1 MQNLIHI
8 GRYIFIPE
16 SKLSTNINFKFQFR
30 QNHLKPKQS
39 TYYALHFFVLVPR
52 NFTTK
57 NSSRGKQAKKSRNL
71 LVKNVLKNSTIFD
84 SYEFWEFEIVF
95 FYTDIL
101 IGKVFLWRF
110 FLEWKNPQ
118 FNFSSQNLGIE
129 HNFYKW
135 DGKETK
141 ILHLLFH
148 WIWKKQLFTHFE
160 ILPKKPIFSLF
171 SSSKFWYVVPRK
183 VIHLDYWKNYSATS
197 LQKISLFI
205 LLASAIR

>member
-8 GRYIFIPE
+8 GRYSFIPE

-84 SYEFWEFEIVF
+84 SYEFWEKSLKKILSEKKLMLRNAKNLFGGVKIVCSLWGWKMCKF
-95 FYTDIL
+95 FQ
-101 IGKVFLWRF
+101 F
-110 FLEWKNPQ
+110 FL
-118 FNFSSQNLGIE
+118 
-129 HNFYKW
+129 
-135 DGKETK
+135 
-141 ILHLLFH
+141 
-148 WIWKKQLFTHFE
+148 
-160 ILPKKPIFSLF
+160 
-171 SSSKFWYVVPRK
+171 
-183 VIHLDYWKNYSATS
+183 
-197 LQKISLFI
+197 
-205 LLASAIR
+205 

>member
-8 GRYIFIPE
+8 GRYSFIPE

-84 SYEFWEFEIVF
+84 SYEFWEKSLKKILFEIVF

-101 IGKVFLWRF
+101 IGKVVLWLF
-110 FLEWKNPQ
+110 
-118 FNFSSQNLGIE
+118 FSSETSEKI
-129 HNFYKW
+129 HNSTF
-135 DGKETK
+135 
-141 ILHLLFH
+141 
-148 WIWKKQLFTHFE
+148 Q
-160 ILPKKPIFSLF
+160 
-171 SSSKFWYVVPRK
+171 V
-183 VIHLDYWKNYSATS
+183 
-197 LQKISLFI
+197 KISV
-205 LLASAIR
+205 

>member
-39 TYYALHFFVLVPR
+39 TYYALHFLVLVPR

-84 SYEFWEFEIVF
+84 NYEF
-95 FYTDIL
+95 
-101 IGKVFLWRF
+101 
-110 FLEWKNPQ
+110 
-118 FNFSSQNLGIE
+118 
-129 HNFYKW
+129 
-135 DGKETK
+135 
-141 ILHLLFH
+141 
-148 WIWKKQLFTHFE
+148 
-160 ILPKKPIFSLF
+160 
-171 SSSKFWYVVPRK
+171 
-183 VIHLDYWKNYSATS
+183 
-197 LQKISLFI
+197 
-205 LLASAIR
+205 